1 MKPLAGVRVLAVE
14 QYGAGPFGSLQLA
27 QLGADIVKIENLREG
42 GDMGRQV
49 RHTREAGIPGESLFF
64 QTFNMGKRS
73 IALDLKSPEGRKIL
87 RDLARS
93 ADAVY
98 NNLRGDTQDG
108 LGLTYPRLRDANPKI
123 VCVHLTAYGRRGSRR
138 NWPGYDYLVQSEAGY
153 LSVTGEPDSPP
164 TRMGLSIVDQ
174 AAGVQAALAVV
185 AGVLSARSSGT
196 GSDLDVSLYSTGLA
210 HLGYLAAWYLNLGH
224 VQGREPRS
232 SHPNLTPSQLIRT
245 KDGWLFLMVNKEKF
259 WALLV
264 DSLGNPPE
272 LDNSE
277 YTTFAGRLKHR
288 VTLTKVLDRIFMTR
302 STSHWVSLLAGKLPI
317 SPVLDIGQALDSQF
331 AQELDRIGDVTCDGR
346 KLRMLAPA
354 IEVDGE
360 SIPQTAAPK
369 MGSDTA
375 DILGQLGYTS
385 EQISTLK
392 ERGLIA

>member
-42 GDMGRQV
+42 GDTGRQV
-49 RHTREAGIPGESLFF
+49 RQTREAAIPGESLFF
-64 QTFNMGKRS
+64 QTFNLGKRS

-87 RDLARS
+87 RDLART

-98 NNLRGDTQDG
+98 NNLRGDTQYR
-108 LGLTYPRLRDANPKI
+108 LGLTYPRLRDVNPRI

-196 GSDLDVSLYSTGLA
+196 GADLDVSLYSTGLA
-210 HLGYLAAWYLNLGH
+210 HLSYLATWYLNLGH

-232 SHPNLTPSQLIRT
+232 SHPNLTPSQLVRT
-245 KDGWLFLMVNKEKF
+245 EDGWLFLMVNKEKF

-277 YTTFAGRLKHR
+277 YATFAGRLKHR
-288 VTLTKVLDRIFMTR
+288 ATLTQLLDRIFMTR
-302 STSHWVSLLAGKLPI
+302 STAVWLSLLAGKLPI
-317 SPVLDIGQALDSQF
+317 SPVLDIGQALENRF
-331 AQELDRIGDVTCDGR
+331 AQELNRIGEVTCDGGT
-346 KLRMLAPA
+346 LRVLTPA
-354 IEVDGE
+354 IEIDGMP
-360 SIPQTAAPK
+360 IQQTAAPK

-385 EQISTLK
+385 KQISALK
-392 ERGLIA
+392 DRGVVA